1 VLPGSDDPA
10 ASKLTLRE
18 LATGSGTTPEVV
30 ERLVQLGLIAE
41 PANDRFR
48 VSDIARVRLALAMDS
63 SGISL
68 EAVGQA
74 VRSGRLSL
82 GFIDSLLPDPGRLL
96 PKTQR
101 QVVEELGISE
111 ELAQRI
117 RTVLGTAGQSWDAS
131 IRRDDAEIL
140 TLTARA
146 AAMGLDDDRG
156 IRAIRV
162 IVDNVRRI
170 VESQRDMLE
179 ELLVEPALG
188 SGLTEQEMLDRIA
201 PVRFE
206 YRRLGARLLEL
217 VNARLIDE
225 GLIRVLVDHLE
236 AALVREGITPP
247 REQPPP
253 AIAFADLTGYTR
265 LTEERG
271 DELAAAYAGRMADVA
286 QAAAQMHGGRLV
298 KVLGDGAM
306 IHFGDAASAVRGAL
320 VLVEEARSRELPPA
334 RVGIDAGHVIHQDGD
349 YFGST
354 VNVASRV
361 ADYARPREV
370 LVTADVVRRWDGGDQ
385 VRFQE
390 LGPVPLKN
398 VVDPVELFQAIP
410 ERNTSSR

>member
-1 VLPGSDDPA
+1 MPGSDDPA
-10 ASKLTLRE
+10 APTLTLTE

-30 ERLVQLGLIAE
+30 QRLVRLGLIAE
-41 PANDRFR
+41 PTDGRFR
-48 VSDIARVRLALAMDS
+48 VPDIARVRLALAMES

-68 EAVGQA
+68 ESVSQA
-74 VRSGRLSL
+74 IRSDRLSL
-82 GFIDSLLPDPGRLL
+82 AFIDRLLPDPGRLL
-96 PKTQR
+96 PRTQR
-101 QVVEELGISE
+101 QVVDELGISE

-117 RTVLGTAGQSWDAS
+117 RTILGTAGQSWEEP
-131 IRRDDAEIL
+131 IRQDDAEIFD
-140 TLTARA
+140 LTARA
-146 AAMGLDDDRG
+146 TAMGLDDDRG

-162 IVDNVRRI
+162 IVDNLRRI
-170 VESQRDMLE
+170 VESQRDMLD

-188 SGLTEQEMLDRIA
+188 SGLTEQEMLDRMS

-225 GLIRVLVDHLE
+225 GLIRLLVDHLE

-253 AIAFADLTGYTR
+253 AIAFADLTAYTR
-265 LTEERG
+265 LTEQQG
-271 DELAAAYAGRMADVA
+271 DEAAASYAGRLADVT
-286 QAAAQMHGGRLV
+286 QAVSQRHGGRLV

-306 IHFGDAASAVRGAL
+306 LHFEDVTSAVRGAL
-320 VLVEEARSRELPPA
+320 RLVEEARSQGLPPA

-370 LVTADVVRRWDGGDQ
+370 LVTAGVVRRWDGGDQ

-390 LGPVPLKN
+390 IGPVPLKN

-410 ERNTSSR
+410 ERSTSSR